1 LLGKKL
7 ENEDKVF
14 CKYWSVGLRLPHG
27 KKDFDKAEI
36 NLLEERF
43 KKFGER
49 IIEGIKNKIKIEED
63 SVGLNLF
70 YEKGREENNRE

>member
-1 LLGKKL
+1 M
-7 ENEDKVF
+7 
-14 CKYWSVGLRLPHG
+14 PHG

-49 IIEGIKNKIKIEED
+49 IIEGIKNKIKIVED

-70 YEKGREENNRE
+70 HEKGREENDRE